1 MRLTSTGLTK
11 NSPEVKIQN
20 MKKIIFFIL
29 IVTLISSYIPVWGI
43 STNPLDVS
51 CDAYGNLFVLDV
63 TGQKVQKFDK
73 NLNFVGTVLTKDK
86 FGADSV
92 SSVTVCW
99 CAGEI
104 VIASKSDGQT
114 RMFEVDAKWAYNF
127 KRKVA
132 DVGTGKG
139 QVKNPGEIVY
149 LRSNDDYWIAVSD
162 PTTKKVV
169 VIDDYGK
176 LKYEVTGLTN
186 PKSVYYSTSK
196 QLHIADGDSIRKYTS
211 EGKLQSVL
219 AQGKLKNPL
228 SIDASKNEDLLFVLD
243 GGDVKVFDKNGN
255 YLRQF
260 GPISAA
266 TSLCVNQ
273 ANDWV
278 MVASSNDGG
287 ALFAYNYSGS
297 LQKTFRNAANPAKQT
312 TLNFTIGSYVY
323 QVGGSSQKL
332 RCPAK
337 IEDGR
342 TLVPLREITEPLG
355 GAISWDSKTR
365 KITISYS
372 NPKKIELTIDN
383 PNAYVDGK
391 KVLLPS
397 GVPPKIYCG
406 SVTMVPLRFVSETL
420 GATINY
426 DSAKK
431 TIEVKK

>member
-1 MRLTSTGLTK
+1 
-11 NSPEVKIQN
+11 
-20 MKKIIFFIL
+20 MKKLIFIL
-29 IVTLISSYIPVWGI
+29 LVLSMIISHIPVWGI
-43 STNPLDVS
+43 SSNPLDVS
-51 CDAYGNLFVLDV
+51 CDAYGNLFVLDI

-73 NLNFVGTVLTKDK
+73 NLNFVSTVLTKDK
-86 FGADSV
+86 FGAESV
-92 SSVTVCW
+92 SSMTVCW

-104 VIASKSDGQT
+104 AIASKTDGQT

-149 LRSNDDYWIAVSD
+149 LRSNDDYWIAVAD

-169 VIDDYGK
+169 VVDDYGK
-176 LKYEVTGLTN
+176 FKYEVAGLSN
-186 PKSVYYSTSK
+186 PKSVYFSTSK
-196 QLHIADGDSIRKYTS
+196 QLYIADGNVIKKFTT
-211 EGKLQSVL
+211 EGKLQSTFG
-219 AQGKLKNPL
+219 QGKLTNPTA
-228 SIDASKNEDLLFVLD
+228 IDASKNEDMFFVLD
-243 GGDVKVFDKNGN
+243 GSDVKVFDKSGG
-255 YLRQF
+255 YVRQF
-260 GPISAA
+260 GPISNA

-278 MVASSNDGG
+278 MAASANDGG
-287 ALFAYNYSGS
+287 TVFAYNYNGT
-297 LQKTFRNAANPAKQT
+297 LQKTFKNAANPAKQT
-312 TLNFTIGSYVY
+312 VLNFTIGSYVY
-323 QVGGSSQKL
+323 QVNGSGQKL

-355 GAISWDSKTR
+355 GTIAWDSKAK
-365 KITISYS
+365 KITITYS

-391 KVLLPS
+391 KTLLPS
-397 GVPPKIYCG
+397 GVPPKIYCQN
-406 SVTMVPLRFVSETL
+406 VTMVPLRFVSETL
-420 GATINY
+420 GATVNY
-426 DSAKK
+426 DSTKK